1 MFFNRRGI
9 SEMVG
14 YALLI
19 ATALSLS
26 LLVYAWLKSY
36 VPGPVESCPDDV
48 ALVLADVVCDPT
60 RKVVNLTLQ
69 NKGLFTVH
77 GFYLKASNSS
87 GIPIWIL
94 KNATNSEDLDVVRTG
109 DFKPNE
115 RQRWSFSYAHINRIT
130 RIEIEPFVGNDENED
145 LLCTKA
151 AITEEVNCG

>member
-1 MFFNRRGI
+1 MFFNRKGI

-48 ALVLADVVCDPT
+48 ALVLADVVCDPAQ
-60 RKVVNLTLQ
+60 KVLNLTFQ
-69 NKGLFTVH
+69 NKGLFTVN
-77 GFYLKASNSS
+77 GFYLKASNTS
-87 GIPIWIL
+87 GIPIYIL
-94 KNATNSEDLDVVRTG
+94 RNTSGEDFDVVRTG
-109 DFKPNE
+109 DFRSNE
-115 RQRWSFSYAHINRIT
+115 KQRWSFSYAHINRIT
-130 RIEIEPFVGNDENED
+130 AVEIEPFVAKENED